1 MAELARLKRFV
12 APGVLPPG
20 VVAEFD
26 KDKNLLRIDEQ
37 FYNSASRNLQTLIWR
52 TEASLEIQPKGR

>member
-1 MAELARLKRFV
+1 MAEFARIKRFV
-12 APGVLPPG
+12 APGVLPRG

-37 FYNSASRNLQTLIWR
+37 FYNNASNKLQHQIWR
-52 TEASLEIQPKGR
+52 TEASLEIKPKGR